1 MKILI
6 VCVNYN
12 SYEEL
17 NQFLDSVEKSSN
29 NAVETQVEVVVAD
42 NSTIK
47 QTVDKSLY
55 KSISVSQQNLDN
67 LGYLGGASA
76 VLNNIR
82 NIIQYKYVIISNV
95 DVIFEENTIKQMQN
109 FEIGDDIAWV
119 APCIYSEK
127 YQKDLNPSILNR
139 YPRLK
144 LQLLKLTYH
153 RFVYQLYC
161 KYYYSEKRK
170 NASYSQ
176 TDIYAGH
183 GSCIIL
189 TSIFFNDYK
198 QIDYPIF
205 LYGEELYFAE
215 LIKRVQK
222 RVVYTPSIVIK
233 TTGGVSTSRL
243 PSKSFCKFNID
254 AINYILKTFY

>member
-127 YQKDLNPSILNR
+127 YQKDLNSLMG
-139 YPRLK
+139 K
-144 LQLLKLTYH
+144 GM
-153 RFVYQLYC
+153 
-161 KYYYSEKRK
+161 
-170 NASYSQ
+170 
-176 TDIYAGH
+176 IY
-183 GSCIIL
+183 
-189 TSIFFNDYK
+189 
-198 QIDYPIF
+198 
-205 LYGEELYFAE
+205 
-215 LIKRVQK
+215 
-222 RVVYTPSIVIK
+222 
-233 TTGGVSTSRL
+233 
-243 PSKSFCKFNID
+243 
-254 AINYILKTFY
+254 